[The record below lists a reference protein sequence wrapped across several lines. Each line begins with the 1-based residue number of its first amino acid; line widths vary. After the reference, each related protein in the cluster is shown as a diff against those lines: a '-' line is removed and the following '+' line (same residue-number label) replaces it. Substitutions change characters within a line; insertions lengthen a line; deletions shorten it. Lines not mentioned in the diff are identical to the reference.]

1 LHPREPKRLLY
12 IAQHA
17 WASPIKVGSHAIA
30 THFLESGWKVA
41 YISAPISPFHFLRP
55 NRSSF
60 KERLKAMLSGGGKE
74 FEGYL
79 SHFVPFSLITP
90 GNKIFNNANWII
102 NYWQILSIPNVLRK
116 LTKHGFGEVDTIF
129 IDSIY
134 QPFWLDVIK
143 YDKCIVRLADFNDGF
158 KGFGRGAMRSQK
170 KIIYAADLV
179 VTASKSLGIDIR
191 KNFSK
196 RNLHISN
203 GVDIKRFSNFLPAP
217 AEYQSMTGAI
227 AVFVGDINFWVD
239 LEIIAYCAG
248 VLTDVNF
255 VLIGPK
261 FNQYLG
267 MHLPANVHFLG
278 TRGYD
283 DVPAYLLHATVG
295 LIPFHFNKHQPLITH
310 INPLK
315 LYEYLGAGIPVVST
329 FLPEVDGISDHV
341 RFCKSKEE
349 FLIALQDFLRAPPLK
364 EIVSEGAQDY
374 SWEERLRPLFAWLDS
389 NG

>member
-1 LHPREPKRLLY
+1 MHPREPKRLLY

-60 KERLKAMLSGGGKE
+60 KERLKVMLSGGKKA
-74 FEGYL
+74 FEGRL

-90 GNKIFNNANWII
+90 GNQIFNKAGWII

-116 LTKHGFGEVDTIF
+116 LTKGGFGEVDVIF

-158 KGFGRGAMRSQK
+158 RGFGRGAMCSQK

-179 VTASKSLGIDIR
+179 VTASKSLGSDVR
-191 KNFSK
+191 NNFSK

-203 GVDIKRFSNFLPAP
+203 GVDIKRFSISPPVP
-217 AEYQSMTGAI
+217 AEYQSLTGAI

-255 VLIGPK
+255 MLIGPK
-261 FNQYLG
+261 LDQYLG
-267 MHLPANVHFLG
+267 MRLPKNIHFLG
-278 TRGYD
+278 VRSHD
-283 DVPAYLLHATVG
+283 KLPAYLLHATVG
-295 LIPFHFNKHQPLITH
+295 LIPFHLNDHQPLIAH

-315 LYEYLGAGIPVVST
+315 IYEYLAAGIPVVST

-349 FLIALQDFLRAPPLK
+349 FLNALQDFLRAPPLREMVSK
-364 EIVSEGAQDY
+364 EAQDY
-374 SWEERLRPLFAWLDS
+374 SWEERLKPLFSWLES